1 MLFPVVFFDFLSASP
16 QFLDEIASGFSDSGN
31 PEDWSLYSDN
41 PVDLDFYDYT
51 VPSSSFELASLPP
64 PPSVLLWGD
73 TLFPGDDTLFPE
85 DDTLF
90 PEDDTLFSEDDT
102 LFPED
107 DTLFPKDDMLFSK
120 DELLPTESA
129 AVDDCSSEGV
139 WRRDIFR
146 TRQVCLENPTD
157 PEKQKLRENQN
168 FPENLGIFD
177 SYYEPSYG
185 EMDET
190 ACPQIKYGA
199 KIYSV
204 CDSGN
209 QEHRLRLSPY
219 DYATLQFCKPC
230 R

>member
-1 MLFPVVFFDFLSASP
+1 MLVLVVFFHFVSASP
-16 QFLDEIASGFSDSGN
+16 QFLDEIASGISDSGT

-41 PVDLDFYDYT
+41 PVDRDFYDYT
-51 VPSSSFELASLPP
+51 VPSYFELASLPP
-64 PPSVLLWGD
+64 PPSVLRWDD
-73 TLFPGDDTLFPE
+73 TLFPGDDTLFSG
-85 DDTLF
+85 DDMLF
-90 PEDDTLFSEDDT
+90 PEDDT

-107 DTLFPKDDMLFSK
+107 DTLFPKDDTLFSE